1 MLGYTQASWDNLSG
15 QEQQPWSSIKSWASL
30 TDIEKEGAAV
40 LGYTDITW
48 DNVSGSEAQPASANK
63 GWAELSVCGDGE
75 GAFVSVPHPQ
85 PFGLLHTSTDVC
97 AACFCRPE
105 CNCQTCNGSTS
116 RSMS

>member
-48 DNVSGSEAQPASANK
+48 DNDSGSEAQPASANK
-63 GWAELSVCGDGE
+63 GWAELSACGDGE
-75 GAFVSVPHPQ
+75 DAFVSIR
-85 PFGLLHTSTDVC
+85 LASAT
-97 AACFCRPE
+97 ACSPSRLMLRCLVS
-105 CNCQTCNGSTS
+105 QT
-116 RSMS
+116 RM